1 VPPRTPSGKP
11 ARRTRTNSGI
21 VTLLRR
27 TKGAITGPLHA
38 KPSFLVIGAAR
49 AGTGTL
55 FWMLRRHPNV
65 IAAVGYEVH
74 YFDGPR
80 RRLGQGWYRSL
91 FPTRWRLAAAE
102 RNGTRPAI
110 SGEKSPFYLASTA
123 APRRVHAVVPDA
135 RLVCLLRDPA
145 ARAVSHWGLRSWK
158 GVETRTFA
166 EAVEDELGPGWMN
179 DPAAVGERLR
189 DDDEADAN
197 VSGTGGVRV
206 GRKRSSARAPERYVA
221 RGVYV
226 DQLRRWH
233 AVFPREQLLV
243 LESEAFFADP
253 PKVFDDVCDHLG
265 IPRVS
270 PNPPKHRHGN
280 QRPREAEPEV
290 VEALRKLYRAPN
302 RRLADY
308 LGREFSWAASDD

>member
-1 VPPRTPSGKP
+1 M
-11 ARRTRTNSGI
+11 
-21 VTLLRR
+21 
-27 TKGAITGPLHA
+27 
-38 KPSFLVIGAAR
+38 IGAAR

-65 IAAVGYEVH
+65 IGSVGYEVH

-80 RRLGQGWYRSL
+80 WQLGQGWYRSL
-91 FPTRWRLAAAE
+91 FPTRRRLAAAE
-102 RNGTRPAI
+102 RSGTRPAVT
-110 SGEKSPFYLASTA
+110 GEKSPFYLASTV
-123 APRRVHAVVPDA
+123 APGRVHAVVPDA

-166 EAVEDELGPGWMN
+166 KAVEDELGAGWMN
-179 DPAAVGERLR
+179 DPAAVGEKLR
-189 DDDEADAN
+189 DEGEGEANGGA
-197 VSGTGGVRV
+197 GTRGG

-226 DQLRRWH
+226 DQLQRWH

-253 PKVFDDVCDHLG
+253 PKVFDEVCDHLG
-265 IPRVS
+265 IPRV
-270 PNPPKHRHGN
+270 PPKPPKHRHGN

-290 VEALRKLYRAPN
+290 VEALRVLYRAPN
-302 RRLADY
+302 RRLAEY
-308 LGREFSWAASDD
+308 LGRGSIWTGPDPSMPR

>member
-1 VPPRTPSGKP
+1 VPARKP
-11 ARRTRTNSGI
+11 ARKTRGNARA

-27 TKGAITGPLHA
+27 TKGAVIGPLHA

-65 IAAVGYEVH
+65 VAAVGYEVH

-80 RRLGQGWYRSL
+80 WQLGQGWYRSL
-91 FPTRWRLAAAE
+91 FPTRWRLAKAE
-102 RNGTRPAI
+102 RNGTRPAVT
-110 SGEKSPFYLASTA
+110 GEKSPFYLASTV
-123 APRRVHAVVPDA
+123 APGRVHAVVQDA

-158 GVETRTFA
+158 GVEKRTFA
-166 EAVEDELGPGWMN
+166 QAVEDELGAGWMN
-179 DPAAVGERLR
+179 DPAAIGETLR
-189 DDDEADAN
+189 DEGEGE
-197 VSGTGGVRV
+197 GTGGSGTNRA
-206 GRKRSSARAPERYVA
+206 GQKRSSARAPERYVA

-226 DQLRRWH
+226 DQLQRWH

-253 PKVFDDVCDHLG
+253 PTVFDEVCDHLG
-265 IPRVS
+265 IPRV
-270 PNPPKHRHGN
+270 PPKAPKHRHGN
-280 QRPREAEPEV
+280 QRPRDAEPEV
-290 VEALRKLYRAPN
+290 VEALRVLYRAPN
-302 RRLADY
+302 QRLADY
-308 LGREFSWAASDD
+308 LGRELSWK